1 MRTQAPYDE
10 ARDAPDG
17 GLYLSPSQLQAVL
30 IVALLVAVYLLLRS
44 ATMPNSPLLPGQA
57 ERVVVAT
64 PTLGILPTLVPT
76 QPPQIIYIERPA
88 EPAPAPVVIDDH
100 SVNVCI
106 GICPDG
112 SR

>member
-1 MRTQAPYDE
+1 MSIHSPYDE
-10 ARDAPDG
+10 AHEAPGG

-30 IVALLVAVYLLLRS
+30 IVVLLVAVYLFLRS
-44 ATMPNSPLLPGQA
+44 VTMPDEPLFPGQA
-57 ERVVVAT
+57 ARVVIAT
-64 PTLGILPTLVPT
+64 PTLGILPTLMPT
-76 QPPQIIYIERPA
+76 QPPQVIYIERPA

-106 GICPDG
+106 GLCPNG